1 MNDGPW
7 APPGWYPA
15 GEGERYWDGCAWT
28 PHTRPPMAPPVV
40 VETDAHGLP
49 HQVAGPPRA
58 RAGWPPPA
66 RSASPYLPPGSPG
79 PVGVPVYYA
88 RVAPKSPAVS
98 VLASFFLP
106 GLGSMINGDVAKGIG
121 ILIGYLLSCVL
132 VIVLIGI
139 VGVLGFWVWG
149 MVDAAA
155 GARRWNGRHGILS

>member
-1 MNDGPW
+1 MNEGPW
-7 APPGWYPA
+7 APPGWYPVGA
-15 GEGERYWDGCAWT
+15 GERYWDGRAWT
-28 PHTRPPMAPPVV
+28 SHTRPPMAPAVE

-49 HQVAGPPRA
+49 HQVAGAPRA
-58 RAGWPPPA
+58 RADWPPPA
-66 RSASPYLPPGSPG
+66 PSVG
-79 PVGVPVYYA
+79 PTGPTGPVYYA

-121 ILIGYLLSCVL
+121 ILIGYLVSCVL

-139 VGVLGFWVWG
+139 VGVFGFWVWG

-155 GARRWNGRHGILS
+155 GARRWNARHGILS